1 MGIRSHPAVRDAWA
15 GPRWALLLLCG
26 VLAGCGSTQ
35 HVGEQ
40 GLPDAQG
47 IASYYADKFVGR
59 TTANGEIYDHQGLT
73 AAHRSLPFGTRV
85 RTTRIDAPA
94 QPSVVVRINDRGP
107 FKDGRI
113 IDLSKAAAGAS
124 TCFATGSRRC
134 GWRSSRTRQVPPPR
148 PPGRQGRS
156 RRGRNRQAPGGS
168 AGPAGTAPNGQNDAP
183 TPIEKEVDPA
193 NGRDLLAEHRARRL
207 KAAGDYGFSVATKS
221 ARSPDGVLTTSVIS
235 TEKLF
240 SRSRLRS

>member
-40 GLPDAQG
+40 GLPEAQG

-85 RTTRIDAPA
+85 RATRIDAPA

-113 IDLSKAAAGAS
+113 IDLSKAAAGRLDMIRDGLAEVRLEIVS
-124 TCFATGSRRC
+124 Y
-134 GWRSSRTRQVPPPR
+134 P
-148 PPGRQGRS
+148 
-156 RRGRNRQAPGGS
+156 
-168 AGPAGTAPNGQNDAP
+168 AGPASTTAGSSG
-183 TPIEKEVDPA
+183 EKPSGPESSS
-193 NGRDLLAEHRARRL
+193 
-207 KAAGDYGFSVATKS
+207 AGW
-221 ARSPDGVLTTSVIS
+221 
-235 TEKLF
+235 
-240 SRSRLRS
+240 

>member
-113 IDLSKAAAGAS
+113 IDLSKVAAGRLNMLRDGLAEVRLEIVSYPSGSAS
-124 TCFATGSRRC
+124 TTAGPS
-134 GWRSSRTRQVPPPR
+134 GEEPSGPESS
-148 PPGRQGRS
+148 
-156 RRGRNRQAPGGS
+156 S
-168 AGPAGTAPNGQNDAP
+168 AGW
-183 TPIEKEVDPA
+183 
-193 NGRDLLAEHRARRL
+193 
-207 KAAGDYGFSVATKS
+207 
-221 ARSPDGVLTTSVIS
+221 
-235 TEKLF
+235 
-240 SRSRLRS
+240 

>member
-1 MGIRSHPAVRDAWA
+1 MRVRLCPIGRRARPAR
-15 GPRWALLLLCG
+15 RWVLLLLCG

-59 TTANGEIYDHQGLT
+59 TTANGETYDHQGLT

-85 RTTRIDAPA
+85 RATRTDVRS

-113 IDLSKAAAGAS
+113 IDLSKTAAGRLNMIRDGLAEVRLEIVS
-124 TCFATGSRRC
+124 Y
-134 GWRSSRTRQVPPPR
+134 
-148 PPGRQGRS
+148 
-156 RRGRNRQAPGGS
+156 
-168 AGPAGTAPNGQNDAP
+168 PAGTAS
-183 TPIEKEVDPA
+183 TT
-193 NGRDLLAEHRARRL
+193 
-207 KAAGDYGFSVATKS
+207 AGPSGEESSGPESSS
-221 ARSPDGVLTTSVIS
+221 AGW
-235 TEKLF
+235 
-240 SRSRLRS
+240 